1 MKLHEEFK
9 LFENMWDM
17 PVGLKEDAGAEVVIG
32 DAELYGDSDYYD
44 DDDKYI
50 YGPNGETYLNP
61 AHYLK
66 LPKDG
71 CNTVSIFIDL
81 DNSGKK
87 AEFKGLSKAKA
98 LNKLLSFIKALSE
111 EERQKY
117 LTFEV
122 VYDYATSG
130 DADGELILAL
140 DSIGIYPALGDDTL
154 SEEEKEEIINNPA
167 RRLRNT
173 GADHTDYA
181 DIVEEAIAHA
191 LNIELN

>member
-17 PVGLKEDAGAEVVIG
+17 PVGLKEATGAKVVIG
-32 DAELYGDSDYYD
+32 DAELYSDRYYD

-50 YGPNGETYLNP
+50 YGPNGELYLNP
-61 AHYLK
+61 AHHLK

-71 CNTVSIFIDL
+71 CNTVSIFIYL

-117 LTFEV
+117 LAFEV
-122 VYDYATSG
+122 IYDYAASG

-140 DSIGIYPALGDDTL
+140 DSIGTCSILDDDTL
-154 SEEEKEEIINNPA
+154 SEERKEEIINNPA
-167 RRLRNT
+167 HRLRNV

-181 DIVEEAIAHA
+181 DIVEEAVAHA